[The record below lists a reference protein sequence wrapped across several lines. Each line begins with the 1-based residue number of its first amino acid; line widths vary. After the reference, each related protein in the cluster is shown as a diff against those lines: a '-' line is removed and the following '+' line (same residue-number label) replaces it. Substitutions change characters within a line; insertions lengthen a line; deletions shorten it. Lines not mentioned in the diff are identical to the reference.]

1 MMVPDILAGGVVA
14 EHCPLVI
21 PTDHYALAGG
31 VVVKAVCSDLP
42 RSVDAGGGRGW
53 SGGETLTSRPR
64 LQIDVGNAGEKWR
77 DCEVFV
83 RPTQGFDLFTGR
95 GPDDPD
101 AFGKALVTT
110 FARVR

>member
-1 MMVPDILAGGVVA
+1 MVPDILAGGVVA

-21 PTDHYALAGG
+21 PTNHYALDRD
-31 VVVKAVCSDLP
+31 VVVKPFAAICHGPWTLVE
-42 RSVDAGGGRGW
+42 AGMVKGK
-53 SGGETLTSRPR
+53 TLTSRPR

-83 RPTQGFDLFTGR
+83 CPTQGFDLLTSR
-95 GPDDPD
+95 KPDDPD